1 MPNNQFGDFQT
12 PVELAEACLSTLNLP
27 TDARILEPTCGNG
40 AFLDAAERTV
50 SSSDRHGIEIN
61 EEHARRARRF
71 GIVDVADIFSF
82 SFDDIQW
89 KGNGRL
95 FIIGNPP
102 WVTASELKRMGGQNI
117 PKKSNFKHMRG
128 FDALLGASNF
138 DICEFIILEML
149 AAYRQEPIT
158 LGMLCK
164 TQVARNVIEYAA
176 KNGFAFAKASI
187 YRIDA
192 MRWFGAAVDACWF
205 VMESNP
211 GESPDYICN
220 DYSDLDSNTPS
231 RRFGF
236 CAGQMVADVDAY
248 SKSHAIDGRSP
259 LTWRS
264 GIKHDAAKVFE
275 LKAVDGHAVS
285 SFGDIFEV
293 DNRRIYP
300 LMKSSDVS
308 NERRTITRYV
318 IVPQER
324 LSEDTE
330 VLKDTEP
337 DVWSYLDRHGDVL
350 DARHSTIYQGKPRFS
365 IFGLGDYTFAD
376 YKIAVS
382 GFYKEPRFQLIAP
395 FKGKPVVFDDTCY
408 FLSFTTFEEAA
419 IVWALLSDEQC
430 MGLIKSLCFTDS
442 KRPVTKKLLQRIDY
456 SKAIESVE
464 ATVARAAHEAD
475 RLEVPFDQ
483 GIAYE
488 FCRTLGTGAQLNLV

>member
-12 PVELAEACLSTLNLP
+12 PVELAEACLNTLNLP

-40 AFLDAAERTV
+40 AFLEAAERTAPN
-50 SSSDRHGIEIN
+50 SDRYGIEIN
-61 EEHARRARRF
+61 EEYANRARQF
-71 GIVDVADIFSF
+71 GIVDIADVFSY
-82 SFDDIQW
+82 SFDEIEW
-89 KGNGRL
+89 KSTGRL

-128 FDALLGASNF
+128 FDALLGGSNF
-138 DICEFIILEML
+138 DICESIILEML

-176 KNGFAFAKASI
+176 KNDFAFAKASI

-211 GESPDYICN
+211 GESADYICS
-220 DYSDLDSNTPS
+220 DYSSLDSDTPT
-231 RRFGF
+231 RQFGF
-236 CAGQMVADVDAY
+236 YSGQMVADVNAY
-248 SKSHAIDGRSP
+248 SKCRAIDGKSP

-264 GIKHDAAKVFE
+264 GIKHDAAKIFE
-275 LKAVDGHAVS
+275 LKAENGHAIS
-285 SFGDIFEV
+285 SFGDTFDISS
-293 DNRRIYP
+293 RRIYP

-318 IVPQER
+318 IVPQQR

-330 VLKDTEP
+330 GLKDTDP
-337 DVWSYLDRHGDVL
+337 DIWDYLDRHGDVL
-350 DARHSTIYQGKPRFS
+350 DARRSTIYQGKPRFS
-365 IFGLGDYTFAD
+365 IFGLGDYTFAK

-382 GFYKEPRFQLIAP
+382 GLYKEPRFQLVIP
-395 FKGKPVVFDDTCY
+395 FTGKPVVFDDTCY
-408 FLSFTTFEEAA
+408 FLSFDTAEEAA
-419 IVWALLSDEQC
+419 VVWTLLSGERC

-456 SKAIESVE
+456 SKAIEDVD
-464 ATVARAAHEAD
+464 TVVACAAREAD
-475 RLEVPFDQ
+475 RLEIPFNQ
-483 GIAYE
+483 IVAHE
-488 FCRTLGTGAQLNLV
+488 FCKTLESGMQLNLV